1 MEHSIYP
8 VNRLDM
14 SFSRIELGLAS
25 TLINEKCQKQKLPI
39 LVKTRKIEKA
49 LKSTRPSDSFLAMG

>member
-1 MEHSIYP
+1 
-8 VNRLDM
+8 M